1 MTHTSPEEAVSDS
14 GGGTMPRLTEPPTDA
29 GPPTSR
35 VRSGSSSTRT
45 TAPSRA
51 LTSTNLE
58 LPHERPAGGN
68 ARTHTRDLTLDLWAE
83 HGGSV

>member
-29 GPPTSR
+29 GPPSR
-35 VRSGSSSTRT
+35 VRSGTSSTRT